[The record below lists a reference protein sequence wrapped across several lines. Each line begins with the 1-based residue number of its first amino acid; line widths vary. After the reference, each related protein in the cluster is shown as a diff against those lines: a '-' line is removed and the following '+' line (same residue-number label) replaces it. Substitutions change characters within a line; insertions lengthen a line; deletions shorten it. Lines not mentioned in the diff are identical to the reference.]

1 MKFKTLSGSIAELR
15 NAKKYLVDWNGKSKS
30 KFQLSVR
37 DFLYPYWK
45 SDIVFE
51 EFKLVG
57 TRLSF
62 DLYNANKKIAIEV
75 QGAQHTKYVKFFH
88 GNRMKYLEQLKR
100 DDKKFRFCEINDI
113 NLVEIYPNDK
123 ICEDLFE
130 SFGVILWVDFYIY
143 TAIIRYDL

>member
-1 MKFKTLSGSIAELR
+1 MKFKTLSGSTAELR
-15 NAKKYLVDWNGKSKS
+15 NSKKYLVDWNGKSKS

-130 SFGVILWVDFYIY
+130 SFGVIL
-143 TAIIRYDL
+143 

>member
-1 MKFKTLSGSIAELR
+1 MKFKTLSGSTAELR
-15 NAKKYLVDWNGKSKS
+15 NAKKYLVDCNGKSKS

-113 NLVEIYPNDK
+113 NLIEIYPNDK

-130 SFGVILWVDFYIY
+130 SFGVIL
-143 TAIIRYDL
+143 

>member
-1 MKFKTLSGSIAELR
+1 MKFKTLSGSTAELR

-100 DDKKFRFCEINDI
+100 DDKKLRFCEINDI

-130 SFGVILWVDFYIY
+130 SFGVIL
-143 TAIIRYDL
+143 

>member
-1 MKFKTLSGSIAELR
+1 MKFKTLSGSTAELR
-15 NAKKYLVDWNGKSKS
+15 NAKKYLVDWSGKSKS

-130 SFGVILWVDFYIY
+130 SFGVIL
-143 TAIIRYDL
+143 